1 MTMGTA
7 STMACMVEALGMGMP
22 GNAAIPAVDAR
33 RNLLARM
40 AGRRIVDMV
49 REDLTISK
57 ILTREAFENAIRA
70 NAAIGGSTNAVIHL
84 IALARR
90 VGVELDLDDWDR
102 LGRGVHTVL
111 NLMPSGKYLMEDFYY
126 AGGLPVVLREL
137 GKQGLLH
144 KKALTVNGKTI
155 WDNNKKAEC
164 FNAEVITPFAQPF
177 KKNTGIAVL
186 RGNLCP
192 DGAIIKPS
200 AATPRLMKHKGRAVV
215 FENIEEFHS
224 RIDDPKLDI
233 DENCVMVLK
242 NCGPKGYPGMA
253 EVGNMPLPPKVLQEG
268 HHRHGAHLGRA
279 HERHRL
285 RHGGA
290 AHRARGCGRRR
301 AGPGRER
308 RHDRTRRGRTPTA
321 PGRARTRTRA
331 PAQEMES
338 AQGADDARL
347 YQALCR
353 PRAAGE
359 PGRGP
364 RFPRRRERR
373 QGSERQPLARSRSPA
388 RLLLVPAR
396 SRMNALRLGA
406 HTMLQAID
414 PTIRLNPADDVV
426 IARVEVAEGTTL
438 LKEGNVRVA
447 ARVPAGHKIAVRE
460 LKSGSPVRR
469 YNQII
474 GFATRD
480 IHAGEHVHVH
490 NIAMGEF
497 DRDYA
502 FCADARPTDH
512 VAQPATFQGIVRAD
526 GRVATRNY
534 IGILTSVNCSATVA
548 RMIARHFEN
557 RLDAFPNVDGVV
569 ALTHKSGCGM
579 ASEGEPMDVLRRT
592 MAGYAR
598 HPNFFA
604 VQVVGLGCEANQINS
619 LLSTQ
624 QLKRSDRLA
633 AYTIQEKGGTMKAVR
648 EGIARIEAILPEANR
663 VKRETVP
670 ASHLL
675 LALQCGGSDGYSGI
689 SANPALGAA
698 VDLLVRHGGGAILSE
713 TPEIYGAEHLLTRR
727 ALTREVGEKLI
738 RRIKWWENYTA
749 RNGNEMNNNPS
760 PGNKAGGLT
769 TILEKSLGAV
779 AKGGTTNL
787 VDVYEYAEPVTAKG
801 FVYMDTPGY
810 DPVSAT
816 GQIAGG
822 ANLVCFTTGRGS
834 AYGCK
839 PAPSLKLATNTR
851 LFEHQEED
859 MDLNCGGIVDGK
871 ESIAEVGQKLFE
883 LILKTASGA
892 KTKSEAFGYGEDE
905 FAPWVL
911 GATM

>member
-1 MTMGTA
+1 
-7 STMACMVEALGMGMP
+7 MP
-22 GNAAIPAVDAR
+22 Q
-33 RNLLARM
+33 
-40 AGRRIVDMV
+40 
-49 REDLTISK
+49 
-57 ILTREAFENAIRA
+57 
-70 NAAIGGSTNAVIHL
+70 TN
-84 IALARR
+84 
-90 VGVELDLDDWDR
+90 G
-102 LGRGVHTVL
+102 
-111 NLMPSGKYLMEDFYY
+111 
-126 AGGLPVVLREL
+126 
-137 GKQGLLH
+137 
-144 KKALTVNGKTI
+144 
-155 WDNNKKAEC
+155 
-164 FNAEVITPFAQPF
+164 
-177 KKNTGIAVL
+177 
-186 RGNLCP
+186 
-192 DGAIIKPS
+192 
-200 AATPRLMKHKGRAVV
+200 
-215 FENIEEFHS
+215 
-224 RIDDPKLDI
+224 
-233 DENCVMVLK
+233 
-242 NCGPKGYPGMA
+242 
-253 EVGNMPLPPKVLQEG
+253 
-268 HHRHGAHLGRA
+268 
-279 HERHRL
+279 
-285 RHGGA
+285 
-290 AHRARGCGRRR
+290 
-301 AGPGRER
+301 
-308 RHDRTRRGRTPTA
+308 
-321 PGRARTRTRA
+321 
-331 PAQEMES
+331 
-338 AQGADDARL
+338 
-347 YQALCR
+347 
-353 PRAAGE
+353 
-359 PGRGP
+359 
-364 RFPRRRERR
+364 
-373 QGSERQPLARSRSPA
+373 
-388 RLLLVPAR
+388 
-396 SRMNALRLGA
+396 
-406 HTMLQAID
+406 

-426 IARVEVAEGTTL
+426 IARVDIAEGAML
-438 LKEGNVRVA
+438 PQEGNVRAA

-469 YNQII
+469 YNQVI

-490 NIAMGEF
+490 NIAMGDF

-502 FCADARPTDH
+502 FCAEAKPTEF
-512 VAQPATFQGIVRAD
+512 VAQPATFQGIARAD
-526 GRVATRNY
+526 GRTATRNY

-548 RMIARHFEN
+548 RLIARHFES
-557 RLDAFPNVDGVV
+557 RLDAYPNVDGVV

-579 ASEGEPMDVLRRT
+579 AAEGEPMDVLRRT

-619 LLSTQ
+619 LLAAQ
-624 QLKRSDRLA
+624 QLRRSDKFA

-648 EGIARIEAILPEANR
+648 EGIARIEAILPQANQ

-670 ASHLL
+670 ASRLL

-727 ALTREVGEKLI
+727 AVTREVGEKLI

-787 VDVYEYAEPVTAKG
+787 VDVYEYAEAVTARG

-851 LFEHQEED
+851 LYEHQEED
-859 MDLNCGGIVDGK
+859 MDMNCGSIVDGK
-871 ESIAEVGQKLFE
+871 ESIEQVGQKLFE